1 MVHCSNG
8 ILGEV
13 VTVQLRLRKHGN
25 SLEAQLIKNLPAV
38 QETWVQSLGQK
49 DPHILGVARSRHNLA
64 TKSCY
69 NGII

>member
-25 SLEAQLIKNLPAV
+25 SLEV
-38 QETWVQSLGQK
+38 QWLGLS
-49 DPHILGVARSRHNLA
+49 IFTAG
-64 TKSCY
+64 TKGHPSSG
-69 NGII
+69 N